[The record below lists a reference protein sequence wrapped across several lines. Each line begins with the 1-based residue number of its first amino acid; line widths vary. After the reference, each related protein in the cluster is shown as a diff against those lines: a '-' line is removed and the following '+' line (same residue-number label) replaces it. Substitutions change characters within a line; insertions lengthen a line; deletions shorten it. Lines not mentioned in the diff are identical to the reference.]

1 MQFGTRKEL
10 ENEISSISA
19 ILSNPNNIWS
29 DKVEAV
35 SLELNLSHY
44 GGGGLAYICSVQL
57 PYKAFKASD
66 LDSYRVLI

>member
-29 DKVEAV
+29 DRVEAV
-35 SLELNLSHY
+35 SLELNLSHH
-44 GGGGLAYICSVQL
+44 GGGGWGGLHIYMLSTATIQGFQSQ
-57 PYKAFKASD
+57 
-66 LDSYRVLI
+66 